1 MKKDSYHIIGVMSGT
16 SLDGVDLCYVN
27 FRLKKNWDYNILN
40 TITYKYSDEWK
51 NRLLNATN
59 LDKSNLD
66 KLDIEY
72 TNLLIS
78 LIKEFILKFRIYKV
92 DSICSHGHTV
102 FHKPNK
108 GLTFQIGNLPELAI
122 GLNLTV
128 VCDFRIQ
135 DVELGGQGAP
145 LVPIGDKLL
154 FPKYD
159 YCLNLGGFSNI
170 SYKNIEEIRAYDVC
184 PVNCV
189 LNYYCNI
196 IGLDYDNEGLIA
208 ESGKIDLKLLN
219 ELNSIEYYKSN
230 MPKSLGIEWV
240 TEIIFNKINQNNLS
254 TADILRTYCE
264 HISIQIANAI
274 KNDSSSI
281 FITGGGAKNKFLIKL
296 IKDRINNP
304 IIIPDNEIVD
314 FKEALIFGFLGV
326 LKLRGEINCLKSVT
340 GANNDHSSGVIY
352 KII

>member
-1 MKKDSYHIIGVMSGT
+1 MKRESYNIIGVMSGT
-16 SLDGVDLCYVN
+16 SIDGVDFCYVN
-27 FRLKKNWDYNILN
+27 FRFKNKWNYKILN
-40 TITYKYSDEWK
+40 TITYNYSNQWK
-51 NRLLNATN
+51 TRLLNAID

-72 TNLLIS
+72 TNLLVSFIKKFIQECKIHKIDAIS
-78 LIKEFILKFRIYKV
+78 
-92 DSICSHGHTV
+92 SHGHTV

-108 GLTFQIGNLPELAI
+108 GITYQIGNLPELAI
-122 GLNLTV
+122 GLNLDV

-154 FPKYD
+154 FSDYD

-170 SYKNIEEIRAYDVC
+170 SYSKNEEMLAFDIC

-189 LNYYCNI
+189 LNHYCKI
-196 IGLDYDNEGLIA
+196 IGFDYDNDGLIA
-208 ESGKIDLKLLN
+208 ESGKIDLKLLD
-219 ELNSIEYYKSN
+219 ELNSIEYYSN
-230 MPKSLGIEWV
+230 FNPKSLGIEWV
-240 TEIIFNKINQNNLS
+240 IDIIYKIIDKYNIPVSN
-254 TADILRTYCE
+254 ILRTYCE
-264 HISIQIANAI
+264 HVSIQIAIAI
-274 KNDSSSI
+274 KNHSSSI

-296 IKDRINNP
+296 IKNRIDNL
-304 IIIPDNEIVD
+304 IIIPDKEIVD

-340 GANNDHSSGVIY
+340 GAKKDHSSGVIY
-352 KII
+352 K